1 MKLPAAHGTQVPLL
15 AMGWTVPGLH
25 LVCSV
30 LPVGE
35 KWPAS
40 DSLHSLG
47 LVRLVKPEYVPSAHG
62 SGALAPSGQ

>member
-40 DSLHSLG
+40 DSMHSLG
-47 LVRLVKPEYVPSAHG
+47 LW
-62 SGALAPSGQ
+62 